1 MSRPTSKKESKELLK
16 FFNSVTRSDYHIPED
31 FQENETWELLISCS
45 IIYFFGMTFI
55 FYKLLG
61 Y

>member
-16 FFNSVTRSDYHIPED
+16 FFNSIS
-31 FQENETWELLISCS
+31 QENQEEQTWELLASCAV
-45 IIYFFGMTFI
+45 IYIFGMVYI
-55 FYKLLG
+55 FYKLSG

>member
-16 FFNSVTRSDYHIPED
+16 FFNSLTPRTN
-31 FQENETWELLISCS
+31 QEEQSWELLASCAVVYV
-45 IIYFFGMTFI
+45 IGMTFI